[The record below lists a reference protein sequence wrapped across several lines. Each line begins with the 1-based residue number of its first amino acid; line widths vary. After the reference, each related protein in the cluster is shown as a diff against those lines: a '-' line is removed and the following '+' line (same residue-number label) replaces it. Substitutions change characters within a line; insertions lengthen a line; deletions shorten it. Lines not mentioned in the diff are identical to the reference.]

1 MAAENS
7 VIEDIARMRE
17 LRELFDL
24 IDDIEPSPENHFS
37 SSVLAW
43 LSCISPRPRRF
54 IQDEDESEK
63 RAKQNHQHWLNI
75 QKFIAELRVNEPDG
89 DGSSLIYRFKQ
100 LVNMYTEIR
109 YPNFVA
115 VIQPK
120 LDLINSIEA

>member
-7 VIEDIARMRE
+7 VIEDITRMRE

-24 IDDIEPSPENHFS
+24 IDDIEPSPENEFS

-43 LSCISPRPRRF
+43 LSCIGLRSRRF
-54 IQDEDESEK
+54 LQDEDELEK
-63 RAKQNHQHWLNI
+63 RAKLNHQYWLNI
-75 QKFIAELRVNEPDG
+75 QKFIAELKAIELDG
-89 DGSSLIYRFKQ
+89 EGSSFTYRFKQ

-120 LDLINSIEA
+120 LDLINTIEA